1 MGTEDRL
8 TEVAVKIDAEWAA
21 RVQRRYEQA
30 TETLGALQV
39 AMAETTKVM
48 EELGELI
55 VRFDF
60 SDLEL
65 EDDEEL

>member
-21 RVQRRYEQA
+21 RV
-30 TETLGALQV
+30 
-39 AMAETTKVM
+39 
-48 EELGELI
+48 